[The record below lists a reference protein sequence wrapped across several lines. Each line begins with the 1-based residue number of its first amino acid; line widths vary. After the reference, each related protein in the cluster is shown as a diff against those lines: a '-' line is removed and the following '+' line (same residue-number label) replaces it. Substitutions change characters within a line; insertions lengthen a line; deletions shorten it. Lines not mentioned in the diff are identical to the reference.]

1 MSRIFRL
8 AVDKE
13 VYLRYNHSMG
23 SRYRLR
29 LIEKIVVFKTTRND
43 LHARFFR
50 AALRGLSTRNALF
63 PDCHICCG
71 AGNKTRRAHL
81 ICHGSGG
88 GTRRTNQVRSSPYNR
103 RILFIGEVSLW
114 GSAMPTL
121 LVVARRTLLKRRK
134 GGAIMHRQHL
144 LGCIRSLREIRT
156 QLDHLLNPRVSME
169 FDAVIG
175 RLQECLDQRSDHRQ
189 LAKIVDS
196 TVLFLGRLIG
206 VTTNISDF
214 IDRYKR

>member
-1 MSRIFRL
+1 
-8 AVDKE
+8 
-13 VYLRYNHSMG
+13 
-23 SRYRLR
+23 
-29 LIEKIVVFKTTRND
+29 
-43 LHARFFR
+43 
-50 AALRGLSTRNALF
+50 
-63 PDCHICCG
+63 
-71 AGNKTRRAHL
+71 
-81 ICHGSGG
+81 
-88 GTRRTNQVRSSPYNR
+88 
-103 RILFIGEVSLW
+103 
-114 GSAMPTL
+114 
-121 LVVARRTLLKRRK
+121 
-134 GGAIMHRQHL
+134 MHRQNL